1 MVNHPST
8 PSADH
13 PVWEFFWTSY
23 NIGKISEKE
32 VETLSKEA
40 GDVLMQKR
48 ILGAKLAKTE
58 AEAKAR
64 EAERAT
70 ALPQYRHMELWGE
83 GFTGDEENPEG
94 EPEVS
99 AGSPA

>member
-1 MVNHPST
+1 VVNHPAT

-40 GDVLMQKR
+40 VDVLMQKR
-48 ILGAKLAKTE
+48 VLEAKLTKTE

-64 EAERAT
+64 
-70 ALPQYRHMELWGE
+70 
-83 GFTGDEENPEG
+83 
-94 EPEVS
+94 
-99 AGSPA
+99 